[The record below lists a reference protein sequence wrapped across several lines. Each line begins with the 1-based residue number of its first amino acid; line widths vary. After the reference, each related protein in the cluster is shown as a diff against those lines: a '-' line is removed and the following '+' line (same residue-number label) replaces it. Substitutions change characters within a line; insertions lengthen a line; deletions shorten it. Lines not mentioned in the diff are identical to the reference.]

1 METRTRWVVGVSLLG
16 AVLFGP
22 GLVEWIR
29 LSFKQR
35 RLDHQLAE
43 LSTRREEL
51 AREQTRLES
60 DSVYVESLIR
70 TTFKLSKPGEYV
82 IPIDSPASRTATADP
97 TR

>member
-16 AVLFGP
+16 VVLFGP
-22 GLVEWIR
+22 GLIELIR

-35 RLDHQLAE
+35 RLDHQLTE
-43 LSTRREEL
+43 LSTRREQL
-51 AREQTRLES
+51 AREQERLES

-82 IPIDSPASRTATADP
+82 IPIDSTTSRTATADP